1 MELEYAIHVYTMVT
15 GMEEKQKNNCMK
27 DKGKLAYP
35 YLAKNQKEHI
45 IYKVRFLILSLI
57 LK

>member
-1 MELEYAIHVYTMVT
+1 MVT
-15 GMEEKQKNNCMK
+15 GMEEKQKNNCLK